1 MMVGFVKYSGILPEL
16 LDSEA
21 LMSSIASLGLLQGEG
36 IPSIRTVS
44 LLVQGKNIQSRS
56 RLVGPFA

>member
-1 MMVGFVKYSGILPEL
+1 MVGLVKYSGILPEL

-21 LMSSIASLGLLQGEG
+21 LIESFIVSLGLLQAEG
-36 IPSIRTVS
+36 IPSIKTVS